1 MRIVWTIPTIL
12 LAVIILAL
20 VGGYAWSRYD
30 QLPKTATITRTAS
43 GFTPTKVYIKKGDT
57 VRFVSEV
64 DIPFWPASDSHPN
77 HTRYAA
83 FDPKQEIPPYGE
95 WSFTFTEAGVWPL
108 HDHMASQFHG
118 TIFVAG
124 EDGEAIASCLRT
136 NTDTIRAVCWEADLK
151 KIIDDAGLSA
161 AFDQF
166 RLWYAKDTEFQ
177 RNCHD
182 VTHILG
188 VQAFHEFMDN
198 NTVVTL
204 PETGYCGFGF
214 YHGFV
219 EEMARE
225 YGVGMLEEGARYC
238 DSLIEPGR
246 FENKHAA
253 DEARAGCYHGM
264 GHAIFDSLD
273 GTLWGDAPKMV
284 AKSIAECERLTTE
297 EHKRE
302 RCGSGIFNALSIAYG
317 SDLYKLSFSDR
328 NPTAVCA
335 TLESPY
341 RSVCYTEIATGYV
354 RNRNTLSFEEGLA
367 FMTKLPRTEDQVAG
381 VYGIIDDEVRRKIAH
396 VDVAQMHATCQR
408 LPKAELRTV
417 CREGILTGFNNGI
430 TPEHKFSRM
439 RDFCAL
445 YPEGSGVRRE
455 CFSSIRGRLLA
466 QNTYDEIRAQC
477 ASLSDSRDAAA
488 CIGDL

>member
-1 MRIVWTIPTIL
+1 MRFAWTTPTTL
-12 LAVIILAL
+12 LAIAVVAL
-20 VGGYAWSRYD
+20 VCAYAWTQYD
-30 QLPKTATITRTAS
+30 QYPKTVTVTRTTT
-43 GFTPTKVYIKKGDT
+43 GFTPAKVYINKGDT
-57 VRFVSEV
+57 VRFVSHI
-64 DIPFWPASDSHPN
+64 DLPFWPASDSHPN
-77 HTRYAA
+77 HTRYPA
-83 FDPKQEIPPYGE
+83 FDPTVEIPPRGE
-95 WSFTFTEAGVWPL
+95 WSFTFSEPGVWPL

-124 EDGEAIASCLRT
+124 EDGETIESCLRT

-151 KIIDDAGLSA
+151 KIIDDTGLAA

-166 RLWYAKDTEFQ
+166 RVWYADDGEFQ

-188 VQAFHEFMDN
+188 VQAFHEFRDHGA
-198 NTVVTL
+198 VVTL

-273 GTLWGDAPKMV
+273 GTLWGDASRMV
-284 AKSIAECERLTTE
+284 AKSINECERLTTE

-317 SDLYKLSFSDR
+317 SDLYKLSFSDT
-328 NPTAVCA
+328 NPTGVCA
-335 TLESPY
+335 PLEAPY

-354 RNRNTLSFEEGLA
+354 RNRNTLSFEQGLA
-367 FMTKLPRTEDQVAG
+367 FMTTLPRIEDQSSG
-381 VYGIIDDEVRRKIAH
+381 VYGIIDDEVRRKIANLDIKSLH
-396 VDVAQMHATCQR
+396 TTCEK
-408 LPKAELRTV
+408 LPHKELRTI
-417 CREGILTGFNNGI
+417 CMEGILTGFNNGI
-430 TPEHKFSRM
+430 TPENKFARM
-439 RDFCAL
+439 SEFCEL
-445 YPEGSGVRRE
+445 YPKKTPPRGA
-455 CFSSIRGRLLA
+455 CFGGIRGRLLA
-466 QNTYDEIRAQC
+466 QNTYEEITAQC
-477 ASLSDSRDAAA
+477 ATLQNVDDATA
-488 CIGDL
+488 CRGEL